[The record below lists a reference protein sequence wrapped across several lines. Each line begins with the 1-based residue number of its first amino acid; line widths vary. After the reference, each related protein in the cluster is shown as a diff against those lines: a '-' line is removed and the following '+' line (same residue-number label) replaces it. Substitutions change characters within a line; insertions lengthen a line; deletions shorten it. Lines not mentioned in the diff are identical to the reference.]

1 MKSKTIMASML
12 PEDLSLTL
20 LDQISCR
27 ALQIRQILA
36 LLSPTFPSPSTILL
50 HGVEATG
57 KSLTIKAILDAV
69 DTPSAIVRSQECIT
83 TRHLLE
89 RTIAVIK
96 EAWAVRRQLE
106 EANGLDGRC
115 ESISAFTVELQHLL
129 EGKEKFILVFDGI
142 DRQRE
147 AAPTLLPA
155 IARFG
160 EIIPNLTT
168 ILIATTPQP
177 HLLHYAGV
185 PHIHFPSY
193 TRTETLSILS
203 RTPLSL
209 YAIPPSQSPTITIAV
224 NNDDTEWLWARFTA
238 AVWDSLGQPAARSV
252 PNFRDV
258 CARLWP
264 PFVQPI
270 LDGHYGVREF
280 SKLLVKNRSLFQ
292 SQDALIDSIV
302 PTNPSSTIS
311 KPKKQASYALPYYP
325 THLLISA
332 YLASHNPP
340 KHDITLFSKSSLS
353 KRRKRG
359 GGTAL
364 TSQRASKHR
373 KISRRLLGPRPFP
386 LERLFAIFHA
396 ILPHTYTG
404 GGADT
409 MCQVATLAGLRLIMK
424 AGSGGDVLEGG
435 GKWRVNVGW
444 EFVRGVARGVSFD
457 VESYLT
463 E

>member
-1 MKSKTIMASML
+1 ML

-20 LDQISCR
+20 LDQAPCR

-36 LLSPTFPSPSTILL
+36 LLSPNLPSPSTILL

-57 KSLTIKAILDAV
+57 KSLTIKAVLEAI

-89 RTIAVIK
+89 RTIAVVK
-96 EAWAVRRQLE
+96 EALAAHGHLE
-106 EANGLDGRC
+106 EAHGLDGRC
-115 ESISAFTVELQHLL
+115 ENISAFRVELQHLL
-129 EGKEKFILVFDGI
+129 EGKEKFILVFNGI
-142 DRQRE
+142 DRQCE

-155 IARFG
+155 IARLG
-160 EIIPNLTT
+160 EILPNLTA
-168 ILIATTPQP
+168 ILITTTSHP
-177 HLLHYAGV
+177 HLLHHACI
-185 PHIHFPSY
+185 PHIHFPPY

-203 RTPLSL
+203 RTPLLLHASS
-209 YAIPPSQSPTITIAV
+209 ASSQSLNTTTAA
-224 NNDDTEWLWARFTA
+224 NDDDTEWLWTRFIA
-238 AVWDSLGQPAARSV
+238 AVWDSLGQTAARSI
-252 PNFRDV
+252 PDFRDV

-264 PFVQPI
+264 PFIQPI
-270 LDGHYGVREF
+270 VDGHYGAREF

-292 SQDALIDSIV
+292 SEDALIDTIV
-302 PTNPSSTIS
+302 PTTPSSTIS
-311 KPKKQASYALPYYP
+311 KPKKQFSYTLPYYP

-340 KHDITLFSKSSLS
+340 KHDITLFSKTSLS

-364 TSQRASKHR
+364 TSNRASKHR
-373 KISRRLLGPRPFP
+373 KVSRRLLGPHPFP
-386 LERLFAIFHA
+386 LERLCAIFQA

-404 GGADT
+404 GGADM
-409 MCQVATLAGLRLIMK
+409 MCQVATLVGLRLIVK
-424 AGSGGDVLEGG
+424 AGMGGDVLEGG

-444 EFVRGVARGVSFD
+444 GFVRGVARGVNFD